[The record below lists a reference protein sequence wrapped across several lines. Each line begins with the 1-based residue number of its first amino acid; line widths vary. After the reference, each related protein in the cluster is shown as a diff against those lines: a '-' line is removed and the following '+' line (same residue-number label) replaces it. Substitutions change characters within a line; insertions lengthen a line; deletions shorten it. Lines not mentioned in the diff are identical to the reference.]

1 MLPVFSWYAR
11 IMNLGSLNDKWFAIK
26 KKTLLPTSK
35 QPTSW
40 AYTGNE
46 KTHDA
51 KNKNRNNIFFII
63 SKGVVNSKDV
73 TYKCKNNEIIHK

>member
-1 MLPVFSWYAR
+1 MDVPKNVYTQSIHAKCLAHLYTMLPVFSWYAR

-35 QPTSW
+35 EPTSW

-46 KTHDA
+46 IAHDA
-51 KNKNRNNIFFII
+51 KTRTETI
-63 SKGVVNSKDV
+63 SFS
-73 TYKCKNNEIIHK
+73 

>member
-26 KKTLLPTSK
+26 KKTLSPTSK

-40 AYTGNE
+40 AYTGNG
-46 KTHDA
+46 KAHDA
-51 KNKNRNNIFFII
+51 KTKTETI
-63 SKGVVNSKDV
+63 SFS
-73 TYKCKNNEIIHK
+73 